1 MTNGQ
6 KHARERQK
14 CRFKPGKTL
23 NRLFFQD
30 QQLQRLRGGAV
41 KRTAGGQLQQSV
53 RQGGLQRLSVHGEHF
68 SLLSMSTVTVFL

>member
-1 MTNGQ
+1 MAKNMPGNVKSVDLGQ
-6 KHARERQK
+6 E
-14 CRFKPGKTL
+14 TL

-41 KRTAGGQLQQSV
+41 KRTPGGQLQQSV

>member
-1 MTNGQ
+1 MAKNMPGNFKSIDLGQ
-6 KHARERQK
+6 E
-14 CRFKPGKTL
+14 TL

-41 KRTAGGQLQQSV
+41 ERTAGGQLQQGV
-53 RQGGLQRLSVHGEHF
+53 RQGGLQRLSVHGKHF